1 MTGFDLNKALTDIDE
16 RYWDETDSR
25 KTARVGNVK
34 AVKGGKRRFV
44 RVALVAACLV
54 TLLGGTVAAG
64 NKALRD
70 NNSFIALLGS
80 TGVTEEFDEAYI
92 PVGITK
98 EGDVKV
104 TLENIIGDK
113 EVIFCEF
120 STDVVLEG
128 EADGFLFHDPS
139 PVKLNISGGAVIP
152 GEDGLFRSQCGTSP
166 FCRDGKLWYLFSLYC
181 QLDEEDSLADK
192 QIKISVTSVRPSNGV
207 TDEYLFEWTNNY
219 TTRFERIELHNEFE
233 NFTVTGIEFSLTQ
246 MEIFSDAMDFEGAWE
261 SLPLRLD
268 YIVLDDGTRL
278 YQSSERGLAVK
289 STGYGWSSDSVEG
302 LRHWCH
308 SYDLMGDFA
317 EESVST
323 GRLVPYE
330 KIVTVCINGTEI
342 DIR

>member
-34 AVKGGKRRFV
+34 AAKGGKRRFV

-80 TGVTEEFDEAYI
+80 TGVTDEFEEAYI

-120 STDVVLEG
+120 STDIVLEDQ
-128 EADGFLFHDPS
+128 ADGFLFHDPS
-139 PVKLNISGGAVIP
+139 PVKLSISGGAVIP
-152 GEDGLFRSQCGTSP
+152 GAEGLFRSQCGTSP

-192 QIKISVTSVRPSNGV
+192 QIKVTVTSERPSNGV
-207 TDEYLFEWTNNY
+207 TDEYVFEWTNNY
-219 TTRFERIELHNEFE
+219 NTRFERIDLHNEFE
-233 NFTVTGIEFSLTQ
+233 GFTITGIEFSLTQ
-246 MEIFSDAMDFEGAWE
+246 MEIFSDTAEMAETTSPF
-261 SLPLRLD
+261 RLD
-268 YIVLDDGTRL
+268 YIVLDDGTHL
-278 YQSSERGLAVK
+278 YQSAARGLAVK
-289 STGYGWSSDSVEG
+289 SNGYAWSSHSEDN
-302 LRHWCH
+302 LWHWCH

>member
-80 TGVTEEFDEAYI
+80 TGVTEEFEEAYI

-113 EVIFCEF
+113 EVVFCEF

-152 GEDGLFRSQCGTSP
+152 GEEGLFRSQCGTSP

-192 QIKISVTSVRPSNGV
+192 QIKVTVTSVRPSNGV

-317 EESVST
+317 EESVIT

>member
-34 AVKGGKRRFV
+34 AAKGGKRRFV

-80 TGVTEEFDEAYI
+80 TGVTDEFEEAYI

-120 STDVVLEG
+120 STDIVLEDQ
-128 EADGFLFHDPS
+128 ADGFLFHDPS
-139 PVKLNISGGAVIP
+139 PVKLSISGGAVIP
-152 GEDGLFRSQCGTSP
+152 GEEGLFRSQCGTSP

-192 QIKISVTSVRPSNGV
+192 QIKVTVTSERPSNGV
-207 TDEYLFEWTNNY
+207 TDEYVFEWTNNY
-219 TTRFERIELHNEFE
+219 NTRFERIDLHNEFE
-233 NFTVTGIEFSLTQ
+233 GFTITGIEFSLTQ
-246 MEIFSDAMDFEGAWE
+246 MEIFSDTAEMAETTSPF
-261 SLPLRLD
+261 RLD
-268 YIVLDDGTRL
+268 YIVLDDGTHL
-278 YQSSERGLAVK
+278 YQSAARGLAVK
-289 STGYGWSSDSVEG
+289 SNGYAWSSHSEDN
-302 LRHWCH
+302 LWHWCH